1 VISALEGN
9 PLMSP
14 WANEKLQRVGRDEY
28 SAQYPL
34 SLALKD
40 VNLALLELDIDRFA
54 VANSLAAQWQRAV
67 EHGLGNEDLMV
78 IARASQR

>member
-1 VISALEGN
+1 
-9 PLMSP
+9 MSP

-78 IARASQR
+78 IARALQR